1 MQKQQRQTSYFLTKL
16 WFSFI
21 TLTLVQRGS
30 RLSSLPNTNTFP
42 EGLGWC
48 VPVPRPPVCT
58 HVCEAQREECVCV
71 QEEKGLWVRALWGV
85 CQSPGGGGI
94 SSLIHF
100 SWLFSFQI
108 DLRSLYIDWRVDS
121 LLSWSIFWGLGVCVG
136 GVQDG
141 SRRRRAVFHQALI
154 TISPNWLL
162 RRGSFADAFRVLIVL
177 SLQYL
182 FSDGEVDKTLNS
194 KDVMMTTS
202 ISVFFLHCRWLNGC
216 GYLIGIL

>member
-1 MQKQQRQTSYFLTKL
+1 M
-16 WFSFI
+16 
-21 TLTLVQRGS
+21 
-30 RLSSLPNTNTFP
+30 
-42 EGLGWC
+42 
-48 VPVPRPPVCT
+48 
-58 HVCEAQREECVCV
+58 
-71 QEEKGLWVRALWGV
+71 
-85 CQSPGGGGI
+85 
-94 SSLIHF
+94 
-100 SWLFSFQI
+100 
-108 DLRSLYIDWRVDS
+108 
-121 LLSWSIFWGLGVCVG
+121 CVG